1 MSLILLNSTCIS
13 LLILTLKTILSSCLS
28 SSDSKKLQSIPDN
41 DSFSPRPL
49 ERTLGRADSNSS
61 SNAEVEGEGE
71 GEGWESEA
79 VRAVPIGES
88 YSLLDW
94 GEETPAP
101 PPPLTKSDPGPSPLD
116 TPTPIPN
123 PAPVKV
129 SANTPVTVSPSSSL
143 TLKLPSEQLALMDA
157 GKFQT
162 LWKSL
167 PDLFTGLL
175 PNNILPD
182 SLNFNENRIRLITI
196 PDIEAAMHQSRIMV
210 MASGNHSDNTSQN
223 DGFKF
228 FLYGIE
234 QDNFLTGV
242 DGAIYLAQLIFVP
255 SSKNCPPSV
264 TTTIKSNSGTKSSGS
279 FQPEFGDLILKSL
292 SHAVSSLLP

>member
-1 MSLILLNSTCIS
+1 M
-13 LLILTLKTILSSCLS
+13 
-28 SSDSKKLQSIPDN
+28 
-41 DSFSPRPL
+41 
-49 ERTLGRADSNSS
+49 GRADSNSS
-61 SNAEVEGEGE
+61 NNADIEGEGT

-101 PPPLTKSDPGPSPLD
+101 ALAKTDPGSSLLD
-116 TPTPIPN
+116 ITPTP
-123 PAPVKV
+123 
-129 SANTPVTVSPSSSL
+129 TPVPAVVKATNTIPIAAPPSSSL
-143 TLKLPSEQLALMDA
+143 TLKLPSEQQALMDA
-157 GKFQT
+157 VKFQS
-162 LWKSL
+162 LWKAL

-175 PNNILPD
+175 PNSILPD
-182 SLNFNENRIRLITI
+182 SLNFNGNRTRLITI
-196 PDIEAAMHQSRIMV
+196 PDVEAAMHQSRIMV
-210 MASGNHSDNTSQN
+210 MASGNHSDNTTQN

-242 DGAIYLAQLIFVP
+242 DGAIFLAQLIFIP
-255 SSKNCPPSV
+255 SSKNHPPSV
-264 TTTIKSNSGTKSSGS
+264 TTTIKSNSGTKSSSS

>member
-1 MSLILLNSTCIS
+1 
-13 LLILTLKTILSSCLS
+13 
-28 SSDSKKLQSIPDN
+28 
-41 DSFSPRPL
+41 
-49 ERTLGRADSNSS
+49 
-61 SNAEVEGEGE
+61 
-71 GEGWESEA
+71 

-101 PPPLTKSDPGPSPLD
+101 APAPAATKSDPGSSSLD
-116 TPTPIPN
+116 TPIPIP
-123 PAPVKV
+123 APL
-129 SANTPVTVSPSSSL
+129 NVTTNSPLSVPPSSSL
-143 TLKLPSEQLALMDA
+143 TLKLPSEQQALMDA
-157 GKFQT
+157 GKFQS
-162 LWKSL
+162 LWKTL

-182 SLNFNENRIRLITI
+182 SLNFDGNRTRIITI

-210 MASGNHSDNTSQN
+210 MASGNHSDNTTQN

-234 QDNFLTGV
+234 QDNFLTGA
-242 DGAIYLAQLIFVP
+242 DGAIFLAQLIFIP
-255 SSKNCPPSV
+255 SSENYPPSV